1 METQQTTIEVD
12 KATRKELNKL
22 KYVLDTKNVNETIMR
37 LISLAKQIKTYPE
50 MDEEYNNYVKG
61 ENNETKPN
69 N

>member
-37 LISLAKQIKTYPE
+37 LIAVAKEVKAYPE
-50 MDEEYNNYVKG
+50 LDTEYNNYVKG
-61 ENNETKPN
+61 DKQ
-69 N
+69 